1 MIALDFGF
9 GTLEQD
15 FWRVIFLMTRI
26 GAAMLAA
33 PFFGAASIPITV
45 RVCATGAVAFFVA
58 AWMPAITAPPALF
71 SLPGLLAVGGEVVV
85 GLALGFILQIA
96 FAAPTVAAELIGG
109 GMGMSM
115 AVTSDPSGGGQI
127 TAFGQFFSIV
137 LILIFLA
144 MGAHLHWIGLVL
156 ESYEAFPP
164 GETWL
169 GAERFAAIAAFAGS
183 MFETAVR
190 IALPV
195 TLVLL
200 LVQVLTGVLSR
211 SAPSLN
217 LFALGL
223 PAGVLAGITA
233 LILAAPVIY
242 EQLTD
247 IVTVSLGQVEDVVL
261 R

>member
-9 GTLEQD
+9 GALEED
-15 FWRVIFLMTRI
+15 FWRVVFLMTRI

-33 PFFGAASIPITV
+33 PFFGAASIPVTV
-45 RVCATGAVAFFVA
+45 RVCATGAVAIFVA

-71 SLPGLLAVGGEVVV
+71 SLPGMLAVGGEVIV
-85 GLALGFILQIA
+85 GLSLGFILQIA
-96 FAAPTVAAELIGG
+96 FAAPVIAAELIGG

-115 AVTSDPSGGGQI
+115 AMAADPTTGGQT

-144 MGAHLHWIGLVL
+144 MGAHLHWIGLVI
-156 ESYEAFPP
+156 ESYDAFPP

-169 GAERFAAIAAFAGS
+169 GAARFGTIAAFAGT

-200 LVQVLTGVLSR
+200 LVQVVTGVLSR

-233 LILAAPVIY
+233 LILAAPLIY
-242 EQLTD
+242 DQLTD
-247 IVTVSLGQVEDVVL
+247 IVTQSLGQVEEVTFG
-261 R
+261 